1 MSQEGVEGSLQV
13 VSCQDMSSGCQVLA
27 KSDVGETSH
36 VRHAT
41 RMCSGVLVEHEVGM
55 PWGEGWRLAC
65 MFQVC
70 RGP

>member
-1 MSQEGVEGSLQV
+1 MPSA
-13 VSCQDMSSGCQVLA
+13 CQVLA

-36 VRHAT
+36 ARHAMRT
-41 RMCSGVLVEHEVGM
+41 CSGVLVEHEVGM